1 MKSKIVTTVA
11 CALMSMTLVLAQSRA
26 GGEGNRGSGGGPAR
40 SNDGGHYRTESA
52 PASTTS
58 SSPQRLPST
67 NSIGGGGES
76 TYYTSPPP
84 QNYYGSN
91 GYYGN
96 YWGITQAFYYD
107 LMRSYS
113 FIPFGYYSFRYSVG
127 DSPVDQMIVRLA
139 LSDSIETAHFLVSY
153 SEELSGLLDQYQSG
167 AMDRAV
173 FNTRFKGTLGTIQ
186 KLAKS
191 IRKDSRLGYLDQR
204 RGVET
209 VEPLEVNSIAEL
221 RALVD
226 ELRQQALMIETGLE
240 THYQQ
245 DMTRVIDLKTLK
257 QPSFKTLSTRIE
269 KLSKVILDSSKA
281 I

>member
-1 MKSKIVTTVA
+1 MRSGNTDT
-11 CALMSMTLVLAQSRA
+11 
-26 GGEGNRGSGGGPAR
+26 GG
-40 SNDGGHYRTESA
+40 GGHYS
-52 PASTTS
+52 
-58 SSPQRLPST
+58 
-67 NSIGGGGES
+67 G
-76 TYYTSPPP
+76 PPP

-91 GYYGN
+91 PYYGN
-96 YWGITQAFYYD
+96 YWGSTQAFYYD
-107 LMRSYS
+107 LMRTYS

-139 LSDSIETAHFLVSY
+139 LRDSIETAQFLVSY

-173 FNTRFKGTLGTIQ
+173 FTTRFKDTLGTIQ
-186 KLAKS
+186 KLAKT
-191 IRKDSRLGYLDQR
+191 IRKDSRLTYLDQR

-209 VEPLEVNSIAEL
+209 SDPLEVNSIAEL
-221 RALVD
+221 RGLVD
-226 ELRQQALMIETGLE
+226 ELRQQAVMIESGLE
-240 THYQQ
+240 THYEE

-269 KLSKVILDSSKA
+269 KLSKVIKDSSKE